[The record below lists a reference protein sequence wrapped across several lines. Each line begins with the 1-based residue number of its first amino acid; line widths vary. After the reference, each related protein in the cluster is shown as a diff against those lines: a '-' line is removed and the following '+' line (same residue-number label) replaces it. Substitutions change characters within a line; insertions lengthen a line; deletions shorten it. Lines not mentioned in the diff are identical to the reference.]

1 MYKRNVPLIIIIS
14 ILILMLALVSWQL
27 LKINNTLTSLQQQI
41 AKAALV
47 SSSTASSAET
57 SQSSSK
63 LLSTYTVTTS
73 QKIKANGGHDVTV
86 SVIPSEYSKSTR
98 VSIKINNKSFDL
110 KQINENT
117 FERTCDTDSFAQQD
131 ITVFITDG
139 TSTKSEVLIGVVD
152 PIYGPL
158 DSEKSEARVTMEN
171 KGDQNIYAGDINLAA
186 SLKSGVSSIKNMEFV
201 VRQGR
206 HDLYTK
212 NIKTTGT
219 TVSID
224 KRVDIKTRNT
234 KVNRKVEML
243 IRVYGEDGYTYEYAV
258 TASGD
263 TSTGNYDYNTTPV
276 LDTVIDAK
284 GNVIWNSSDTEL
296 P

>member
-63 LLSTYTVTTS
+63 LLSTYTVTIS

-158 DSEKSEARVTMEN
+158 DSEKSEARVTVEN

>member
-1 MYKRNVPLIIIIS
+1 
-14 ILILMLALVSWQL
+14 
-27 LKINNTLTSLQQQI
+27 
-41 AKAALV
+41 
-47 SSSTASSAET
+47 
-57 SQSSSK
+57 
-63 LLSTYTVTTS
+63 
-73 QKIKANGGHDVTV
+73 
-86 SVIPSEYSKSTR
+86 
-98 VSIKINNKSFDL
+98 
-110 KQINENT
+110 
-117 FERTCDTDSFAQQD
+117 
-131 ITVFITDG
+131 
-139 TSTKSEVLIGVVD
+139 
-152 PIYGPL
+152 
-158 DSEKSEARVTMEN
+158 MEN